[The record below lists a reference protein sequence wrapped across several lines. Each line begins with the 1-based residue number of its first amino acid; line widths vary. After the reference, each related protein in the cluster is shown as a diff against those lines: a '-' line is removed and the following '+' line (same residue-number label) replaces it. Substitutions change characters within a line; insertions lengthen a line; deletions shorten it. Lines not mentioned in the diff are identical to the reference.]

1 VLTPLTDREEA
12 RGVRG
17 GTLYV
22 VATPLGHLGDLSARA
37 TELLRSV
44 AVVAAED
51 TRRTRSLLSHLDAHP
66 RLVSYHAHSDRRASA
81 GILAALER
89 NEDVALVTD
98 AGTPGIS
105 DPGAELVGE
114 VRAGGFRV
122 VPVPGPSAVAAA
134 LSASG
139 LPADRYVFLGFLPRK
154 GTERERLL
162 THLGSMEWTA
172 VLFEAPGRIG
182 ELLTDLEAVCGGSR
196 RAFVARELTKVHEE
210 LVAGTLAALAAG
222 AAGLEPRGE
231 YTIVVEGGGPADA
244 VDRSDDARQA
254 AARLLSEGLTRKAV
268 AGLLEDLYDMP
279 RNAAYRIA
287 TEVPLP

>member
-1 VLTPLTDREEA
+1 M
-12 RGVRG
+12 RG

-51 TRRTRSLLSHLDAHP
+51 TRRTRALLSHLNAHP

-81 GILAALER
+81 GILASLER
-89 NEDVALVTD
+89 DEDVALVTD
-98 AGTPGIS
+98 AGTPAIS

-114 VRAGGFRV
+114 VRAAGYRV

-139 LPADRYVFLGFLPRK
+139 LAADRYLFVGFLPRK
-154 GTERERLL
+154 GAEREKLL
-162 THLGSMEWTA
+162 THLGALEWTA
-172 VLFEAPGRIG
+172 VLFEAPGRIV
-182 ELLTDLEAVCGGSR
+182 ELLTDLEAACGGHR
-196 RAFVARELTKVHEE
+196 RAFIARELTKVHEE
-210 LVAGTLAALAAG
+210 LIAGSLADLVSR

-231 YTIVVEGGGPADA
+231 YTVVVEGGESVEPAD
-244 VDRSDDARQA
+244 RGHDARRA
-254 AARLLSEGLTRKAV
+254 AARLLSEGLSRKAV
-268 AGLLEDLYDMP
+268 AGVLEELYDLP
-279 RNAAYRIA
+279 RNTAYRIA
-287 TEVPLP
+287 TEVPVP

>member
-1 VLTPLTDREEA
+1 
-12 RGVRG
+12 VRG

-37 TELLRSV
+37 TGLLRSV

-51 TRRTRSLLSHLDAHP
+51 TRRTRALLSHLDAHP

-81 GILAALER
+81 GILASLER

-98 AGTPGIS
+98 AGTPAIS

-114 VRAGGFRV
+114 VRAAGYRV

-139 LPADRYVFLGFLPRK
+139 LPADRYLFLGFLPRK

-172 VLFEAPGRIG
+172 VLFEAPGRIA
-182 ELLTDLEAVCGGSR
+182 ELLTDLEVVCGGGR
-196 RAFVARELTKVHEE
+196 RAFIARELTKVHEE
-210 LVAGTLAALAAG
+210 LIGGTLAELAA
-222 AAGLEPRGE
+222 AATSLEPRGE
-231 YTIVVEGGGPADA
+231 YTVVVEGAGP
-244 VDRSDDARQA
+244 VEPSDRGNEARRA
-254 AARLLSEGLTRKAV
+254 AARLLSEGLSRKAV
-268 AGLLEDLYDMP
+268 AGVLEELYDLP
-279 RNAAYRIA
+279 RNTAYRIA
-287 TEVPLP
+287 TEAPLQ

>member
-1 VLTPLTDREEA
+1 
-12 RGVRG
+12 VRG

-51 TRRTRSLLSHLDAHP
+51 TRRTRALLSHLDAHP
-66 RLVSYHAHSDRRASA
+66 RLVSYHAHSDRRAST
-81 GILAALER
+81 GILGSLER

-114 VRAGGFRV
+114 VRAAGYRV

-139 LPADRYVFLGFLPRK
+139 LPADRYLFLGFLPRK
-154 GTERERLL
+154 GTDRERLL

-182 ELLTDLEAVCGGSR
+182 ELLTDLASVCGGGR
-196 RAFVARELTKVHEE
+196 RAFIARELTKVHEE
-210 LVAGTLAALAAG
+210 LIAGSLAELAASAG
-222 AAGLEPRGE
+222 SLEPRGE
-231 YTIVVEGGGPADA
+231 YTIVVEGGGPVEPADRG
-244 VDRSDDARQA
+244 VEARRA
-254 AARLLSEGLTRKAV
+254 AARLLSEGLSRKAV
-268 AGLLEDLYDMP
+268 SGVLEELYDLP
-279 RNAAYRIA
+279 RNTAYRIA

>member
-1 VLTPLTDREEA
+1 
-12 RGVRG
+12 VRG

-51 TRRTRSLLSHLDAHP
+51 TRRTRALLSHLDAHP
-66 RLVSYHAHSDRRASA
+66 RLVSYHAHSDRRAST
-81 GILAALER
+81 GILGSLER

-114 VRAGGFRV
+114 VRAAGYRV

-139 LPADRYVFLGFLPRK
+139 LPADRYLFLGFLPRK

-172 VLFEAPGRIG
+172 VLFEAPGRIA
-182 ELLTDLEAVCGGSR
+182 ELLTDLASVCGGGR
-196 RAFVARELTKVHEE
+196 RAFIARELTKVHEE
-210 LVAGTLAALAAG
+210 LIAGTLAELAAS
-222 AAGLEPRGE
+222 AGNLEPRGE
-231 YTIVVEGGGPADA
+231 YTIVVEGGGPVEPADRGA
-244 VDRSDDARQA
+244 EARRA
-254 AARLLSEGLTRKAV
+254 AARLLSEGLSRKAV
-268 AGLLEDLYDMP
+268 SGVLEELYDLP
-279 RNAAYRIA
+279 RNTAYRIA

>member
-1 VLTPLTDREEA
+1 M
-12 RGVRG
+12 RG

-51 TRRTRSLLSHLDAHP
+51 TRRTRALLSHLDAHP
-66 RLVSYHAHSDRRASA
+66 RLVSYHAHSDRRASS
-81 GILAALER
+81 GILASLER

-98 AGTPGIS
+98 AGTPAIS

-114 VRAGGFRV
+114 VRAAGYRV

-139 LPADRYVFLGFLPRK
+139 LPADRYLFLGFLPRK
-154 GTERERLL
+154 GAERERLL
-162 THLGSMEWTA
+162 AHLESMEWTA
-172 VLFEAPGRIG
+172 VLFEAPGRIA
-182 ELLTDLEAVCGGSR
+182 ELLTDLSSVCGGGR
-196 RAFVARELTKVHEE
+196 RAFIARELTKVHEE
-210 LVAGTLAALAAG
+210 LIAGTLAELAAN
-222 AAGLEPRGE
+222 AGSLEPRGE
-231 YTIVVEGGGPADA
+231 YTIVVEGAEPAEPAD
-244 VDRSDDARQA
+244 RGLEARRA
-254 AARLLSEGLTRKAV
+254 AARLLSEGLSRKAV
-268 AGLLEDLYDMP
+268 SGVLEELYDLP
-279 RNAAYRIA
+279 RNTAYRIA

>member
-1 VLTPLTDREEA
+1 
-12 RGVRG
+12 VRG

-51 TRRTRSLLSHLDAHP
+51 TRRTRALLSHLDAHP
-66 RLVSYHAHSDRRASA
+66 RLVSYHAHSDRRASS
-81 GILAALER
+81 GILASLER

-98 AGTPGIS
+98 AGTPAIS

-114 VRAGGFRV
+114 VRAAGYRV

-139 LPADRYVFLGFLPRK
+139 LPADRYLFLGFLPRK
-154 GTERERLL
+154 GADRERLL
-162 THLGSMEWTA
+162 AHLGGMEWTT
-172 VLFEAPGRIG
+172 VLFEAPGRIV
-182 ELLTDLEAVCGGSR
+182 ELLTDLEAVCGGGR
-196 RAFVARELTKVHEE
+196 RAFIARELTKVHEE
-210 LVAGTLAALAAG
+210 LIAGTLADLAG
-222 AAGLEPRGE
+222 SAAGLEARGE
-231 YTIVVEGGGPADA
+231 YTVVVEGAGPVEPAD
-244 VDRSDDARQA
+244 RGNEARRA
-254 AARLLSEGLTRKAV
+254 ATRLLAEGLSRKAV
-268 AGLLEDLYDMP
+268 AGVLEELYDLP
-279 RNAAYRIA
+279 RNASYRIA

>member
-1 VLTPLTDREEA
+1 
-12 RGVRG
+12 VRG

-51 TRRTRSLLSHLDAHP
+51 TRRTRALLSHLDAHP
-66 RLVSYHAHSDRRASA
+66 RLVSYHAHSDRRASS
-81 GILAALER
+81 GILASLER

-98 AGTPGIS
+98 AGTPAIS

-114 VRAGGFRV
+114 VRAAGYRV

-139 LPADRYVFLGFLPRK
+139 LPADRYLFLGFLPRK

-162 THLGSMEWTA
+162 AHLGGMEWTA
-172 VLFEAPGRIG
+172 VLFEAPGRIV
-182 ELLTDLEAVCGGSR
+182 ELLTDLEAVCGGGR
-196 RAFVARELTKVHEE
+196 RAFIARELTKVHEE
-210 LVAGTLAALAAG
+210 LIAGTLADLAG
-222 AAGLEPRGE
+222 SAAGLEPRGE
-231 YTIVVEGGGPADA
+231 YTVVVEGAGPVEPAD
-244 VDRSDDARQA
+244 RGNEARRA
-254 AARLLSEGLTRKAV
+254 ATRLLAEGLSRKAV
-268 AGLLEDLYDMP
+268 AGVLEELYDLP
-279 RNAAYRIA
+279 RNASYRIA

>member
-1 VLTPLTDREEA
+1 M
-12 RGVRG
+12 RG

-51 TRRTRSLLSHLDAHP
+51 TRRTRALLSHLDAHP
-66 RLVSYHAHSDRRASA
+66 RLVSYHAHSDRRASS
-81 GILAALER
+81 GILASLER

-98 AGTPGIS
+98 AGTPAIS

-114 VRAGGFRV
+114 VRAAGYRV

-139 LPADRYVFLGFLPRK
+139 LPADRYLFLGFLPRK
-154 GTERERLL
+154 GAERERLL
-162 THLGSMEWTA
+162 VHLGSMEWTA
-172 VLFEAPGRIG
+172 VLFEAPGRIV
-182 ELLTDLEAVCGGSR
+182 ELLTDLEAVCGGGR
-196 RAFVARELTKVHEE
+196 RAFIARELTKVHEE
-210 LVAGTLAALAAG
+210 LVAGTLAELAG
-222 AAGLEPRGE
+222 SAAGLEPRGE
-231 YTIVVEGGGPADA
+231 YTVVVEGAGPVEPAD
-244 VDRSDDARQA
+244 RGIEARRA
-254 AARLLSEGLTRKAV
+254 AARLLTEGLSRKAV
-268 AGLLEDLYDMP
+268 AGVLEELYDLP
-279 RNAAYRIA
+279 RNTSYRIA